1 MTLSRTLAAGALSTV
16 LLLSVAP
23 LQAHA
28 DPVSSAPGSATPYSA
43 PTTAQPTDTTTEPEP
58 SGSTA
63 TSGDPSNQLMEP
75 SETPENSGN
84 QLEESNETPAPPQRA
99 AQPTATAQP
108 STPPQKGVVYLNADA
123 NVYSLAGKKIA
134 RSHVGDRIGSHG
146 RNGKSNW
153 WIVNYRGTQARID
166 VKYISGKP
174 VAKYRNH
181 LVWITNNS
189 YVYDRTSMSSTKVA
203 SINRGKYVG
212 TRGPAQGG
220 WWPVNYRGRDAWIP
234 KVVLSTSEI
243 PAKTVV
249 YATKNVA
256 VKATA
261 SSSSKTVG
269 TIRRGAYVGMRDMPR
284 GGWTPV
290 WFRGTQGWV
299 PNNAIS
305 RSKPTNKHVDSRC
318 LKGAKVACA
327 SKADRKLRYM
337 ENGKVIAEFDARF
350 GAPGTQTR
358 NGVFKVYMKHQNHYS
373 TIYHVTMP
381 YAMFFDGGE
390 AIHYS
395 ADFARYGW
403 ARGSGGCINVRDMN
417 AARWLWNK
425 IPVGTKVVVY

>member
-1 MTLSRTLAAGALSTV
+1 MTLSRTLAAGALSTA
-16 LLLSVAP
+16 LFLGMAP
-23 LQAHA
+23 LHAHA
-28 DPVSSAPGSATPYSA
+28 DPAATSDTTAPTPYSA
-43 PTTAQPTDTTTEPEP
+43 PAATEHSAEPEP
-58 SGSTA
+58 TDSPAAS
-63 TSGDPSNQLMEP
+63 
-75 SETPENSGN
+75 PESSDR
-84 QLEESNETPAPPQRA
+84 QLEESTGTPAPPQRA
-99 AQPTATAQP
+99 AQPSAPARP
-108 STPPQKGVVYLNADA
+108 SAPPQKGVVYLNADA
-123 NVYSLAGKKIA
+123 NVYDLTGKKIS
-134 RSHVGDRIGSHG
+134 RVHVGDHIGSYG
-146 RNGKSNW
+146 RDGNW
-153 WIVNYRGTQARID
+153 WHVNHGGTHALIEA
-166 VKYISGKP
+166 KYISSSA
-174 VAKYRNH
+174 VSRYRNH
-181 LVWITNNS
+181 LVYVTNNS
-189 YVYDRTSMSSTKVA
+189 YVFAAASPSSKKVA
-203 SINRGKYVG
+203 AIKRGSHIG
-212 TRGPAQGG
+212 TRGRAQGD
-220 WWPVNYRGRDAWIP
+220 WWPVNHGGQDLWIP
-234 KVVLSTSEI
+234 KAVLSTSEA
-243 PAKTVV
+243 PAKTIV
-249 YATKNVA
+249 YATKDVA

-261 SSSSKTVG
+261 STGAKSIG
-269 TIRRGAYVGMRDMPR
+269 TLHRGNHVGMRDVVR

>member
-1 MTLSRTLAAGALSTV
+1 MTLSRTLAAGALSTA
-16 LLLSVAP
+16 LFLGMAP

-28 DPVSSAPGSATPYSA
+28 DPAATSGTPTPTPYSA
-43 PTTAQPTDTTTEPEP
+43 PATTGHSAEPTD
-58 SGSTA
+58 SSTA
-63 TSGDPSNQLMEP
+63 S
-75 SETPENSGN
+75 PESSDR
-84 QLEESNETPAPPQRA
+84 QLEESTGTPAPPQRA
-99 AQPTATAQP
+99 AQPSTPARP
-108 STPPQKGVVYLNADA
+108 SAPPQKGVVYLNADA
-123 NVYSLAGKKIA
+123 NVYDLAGKKIS
-134 RSHVGDRIGSHG
+134 RVHVGDHIGSYG
-146 RNGKSNW
+146 RDGNW
-153 WIVNYRGTQARID
+153 WHVNHGGTHALIEA
-166 VKYISGKP
+166 KYISSSA
-174 VAKYRNH
+174 VSRYRNH
-181 LVWITNNS
+181 LVYVTNNS
-189 YVYDRTSMSSTKVA
+189 YVFAAASPSSKKVA
-203 SINRGKYVG
+203 AIKRGSHIG

-220 WWPVNYRGRDAWIP
+220 WWPVNYRGRDAWLP

-261 SSSSKTVG
+261 SSSSRTVG

-305 RSKPTNKHVDSRC
+305 RSKPTNKHIDSRC

-337 ENGKVIAEFDARF
+337 ENGKIIAEFDARF

>member
-1 MTLSRTLAAGALSTV
+1 M
-16 LLLSVAP
+16 
-23 LQAHA
+23 
-28 DPVSSAPGSATPYSA
+28 
-43 PTTAQPTDTTTEPEP
+43 
-58 SGSTA
+58 
-63 TSGDPSNQLMEP
+63 
-75 SETPENSGN
+75 
-84 QLEESNETPAPPQRA
+84 
-99 AQPTATAQP
+99 
-108 STPPQKGVVYLNADA
+108 
-123 NVYSLAGKKIA
+123 
-134 RSHVGDRIGSHG
+134 
-146 RNGKSNW
+146 
-153 WIVNYRGTQARID
+153 
-166 VKYISGKP
+166 
-174 VAKYRNH
+174 
-181 LVWITNNS
+181 
-189 YVYDRTSMSSTKVA
+189 
-203 SINRGKYVG
+203 
-212 TRGPAQGG
+212 
-220 WWPVNYRGRDAWIP
+220 NYRGRDAWIP

-327 SKADRKLRYM
+327 SKADCKLRYM

>member
-28 DPVSSAPGSATPYSA
+28 DPVSSALGSATPRT

-58 SGSTA
+58 SGSIA
-63 TSGDPSNQLMEP
+63 TSGSPSNQLMEP
-75 SETPENSGN
+75 SGTPENSGN

-108 STPPQKGVVYLNADA
+108 STPPQKGVVYLNADV
-123 NVYSLAGKKIA
+123 NVYDLAGKKIA
-134 RSHVGDRIGSHG
+134 RSHVGDRIGSYG

-189 YVYDRTSMSSTKVA
+189 YVYDRASMSSRKVA
-203 SINRGKYVG
+203 SIRRGKYVG
-212 TRGPAQGG
+212 TRGPTQGG

-243 PAKTVV
+243 PAKTIV
-249 YATKNVA
+249 YATKDVA

-261 SSSSKTVG
+261 SSIVQDGGNHSSWRL
-269 TIRRGAYVGMRDMPR
+269 RR
-284 GGWTPV
+284 
-290 WFRGTQGWV
+290 
-299 PNNAIS
+299 
-305 RSKPTNKHVDSRC
+305 
-318 LKGAKVACA
+318 
-327 SKADRKLRYM
+327 
-337 ENGKVIAEFDARF
+337 DARH
-350 GAPGTQTR
+350 APWWVDPRLVPRNAGMGPQQCHLPIQT
-358 NGVFKVYMKHQNHYS
+358 HQQ
-373 TIYHVTMP
+373 
-381 YAMFFDGGE
+381 
-390 AIHYS
+390 
-395 ADFARYGW
+395 
-403 ARGSGGCINVRDMN
+403 ARGLSLSERRQGGLRQQ
-417 AARWLWNK
+417 
-425 IPVGTKVVVY
+425 G

>member
-28 DPVSSAPGSATPYSA
+28 DPAATSGTPTPTPYSA
-43 PTTAQPTDTTTEPEP
+43 PATTGHSAEPTD
-58 SGSTA
+58 SSTA
-63 TSGDPSNQLMEP
+63 S
-75 SETPENSGN
+75 PESSDR
-84 QLEESNETPAPPQRA
+84 QLEESTGTPAPPQRA
-99 AQPTATAQP
+99 AQPSTPARP
-108 STPPQKGVVYLNADA
+108 SAPPQKGVVYLNADA
-123 NVYSLAGKKIA
+123 NVYDLAGKKIS
-134 RSHVGDRIGSHG
+134 RVHVGDHIGSYG
-146 RNGKSNW
+146 RDGNW
-153 WIVNYRGTQARID
+153 WHVNHGGTHALIEA
-166 VKYISGKP
+166 KYISSSA
-174 VAKYRNH
+174 VSRYRNH
-181 LVWITNNS
+181 LVYVTNNS
-189 YVYDRTSMSSTKVA
+189 YVFAAASPSSKKVA
-203 SINRGKYVG
+203 AIKRGSHIG

-220 WWPVNYRGRDAWIP
+220 WWPVNYRGRDAWLP

-261 SSSSKTVG
+261 SSSSRTVG

-305 RSKPTNKHVDSRC
+305 RSKPTNKHIDSRC

-337 ENGKVIAEFDARF
+337 ENGKIIAEFDARF

>member
-1 MTLSRTLAAGALSTV
+1 MTLSRTLAAGALSTA
-16 LLLSVAP
+16 LFLGMAP

-28 DPVSSAPGSATPYSA
+28 DPAATSGTPTPTPYSA
-43 PTTAQPTDTTTEPEP
+43 PATTGHSAEPTD
-58 SGSTA
+58 SSTA
-63 TSGDPSNQLMEP
+63 S
-75 SETPENSGN
+75 PESSDR
-84 QLEESNETPAPPQRA
+84 QLEESTGTPAPPQRA
-99 AQPTATAQP
+99 AQPSTPARP
-108 STPPQKGVVYLNADA
+108 SAPPQKGVVYLNADA
-123 NVYSLAGKKIA
+123 NVYDLAGKKIS
-134 RSHVGDRIGSHG
+134 RVHVGDHIGSYG
-146 RNGKSNW
+146 RDGNW
-153 WIVNYRGTQARID
+153 WHVNHGGTHALIEA
-166 VKYISGKP
+166 KYISSSA
-174 VAKYRNH
+174 VSRYRNH
-181 LVWITNNS
+181 LVYVTNNS
-189 YVYDRTSMSSTKVA
+189 YVFAAASPSSKKVA
-203 SINRGKYVG
+203 AIKRGSHIG

-220 WWPVNYRGRDAWIP
+220 WWPVNYRGRDAWLP

-261 SSSSKTVG
+261 SSSSRTVG

-305 RSKPTNKHVDSRC
+305 RSKPTNKHIDSRC

-337 ENGKVIAEFDARF
+337 ENGKIIAEFDARF

-403 ARGSGGCINVRDMN
+403 VRGSGGCINVRDMN

>member
-1 MTLSRTLAAGALSTV
+1 MTLSRTLAAGALSTA
-16 LLLSVAP
+16 LFLGMAP

-28 DPVSSAPGSATPYSA
+28 DPAATSGTPTPTPYSA
-43 PTTAQPTDTTTEPEP
+43 PATTGHSAEPTD
-58 SGSTA
+58 SSTA
-63 TSGDPSNQLMEP
+63 S
-75 SETPENSGN
+75 PESSDR
-84 QLEESNETPAPPQRA
+84 QLEESTGTPAPPQRA
-99 AQPTATAQP
+99 AQPSTPARP
-108 STPPQKGVVYLNADA
+108 SAPPQKGVVYLNADA
-123 NVYSLAGKKIA
+123 NVYDLAGKKIS
-134 RSHVGDRIGSHG
+134 RVHVGDHIGSYG
-146 RNGKSNW
+146 RDGNW
-153 WIVNYRGTQARID
+153 WHVNHGGTHALIEA
-166 VKYISGKP
+166 KYISSSA
-174 VAKYRNH
+174 VSRYRNH
-181 LVWITNNS
+181 LVYVTNNS
-189 YVYDRTSMSSTKVA
+189 YVFAAASPSSKKVA
-203 SINRGKYVG
+203 AIKRGSHIG

-220 WWPVNYRGRDAWIP
+220 WWPVNYRGRDAWLP

-261 SSSSKTVG
+261 SSSSRTVG

-305 RSKPTNKHVDSRC
+305 RSKPTNKHIDSRC

-327 SKADRKLRYM
+327 SKADCKLRYM

-403 ARGSGGCINVRDMN
+403 AHGSGGCINVRDMN

>member
-1 MTLSRTLAAGALSTV
+1 MTLSRTLAAGALSTA
-16 LLLSVAP
+16 LFLGMAP

-28 DPVSSAPGSATPYSA
+28 DPAATPDTPTPTPYSA
-43 PTTAQPTDTTTEPEP
+43 PATTEHSAEPEP
-58 SGSTA
+58 TDSPAAS
-63 TSGDPSNQLMEP
+63 
-75 SETPENSGN
+75 PESSSPR
-84 QLEESNETPAPPQRA
+84 LEESPETPAPPQRA
-99 AQPTATAQP
+99 TATQPTATARP
-108 STPPQKGVVYLNADA
+108 STPPQKGIVYLNADA
-123 NVYSLAGKKIA
+123 NVYDLAGKKIA
-134 RSHVGDRIGSHG
+134 RSHVGDRIGSYG

-153 WIVNYRGTQARID
+153 WLVNYRGTQARIN

-189 YVYDRTSMSSTKVA
+189 YVYDRASMSSRKVA
-203 SINRGKYVG
+203 SIRRGKYVG
-212 TRGPAQGG
+212 TRGPTQGG

-234 KVVLSTSEI
+234 KAVLSTSEI
-243 PAKTVV
+243 PAKTIV
-249 YATKNVA
+249 YATKDVA

-299 PNNAIS
+299 PSNAIS

-403 ARGSGGCINVRDMN
+403 ARGSGGCINIRDMN

>member
-1 MTLSRTLAAGALSTV
+1 MTLSRTLAAGALSTA
-16 LLLSVAP
+16 LFLGMAP
-23 LQAHA
+23 LHAHA
-28 DPVSSAPGSATPYSA
+28 DPAATSGTPTPIPYSA
-43 PTTAQPTDTTTEPEP
+43 PATTEHSAEPEP
-58 SGSTA
+58 TDSSTA
-63 TSGDPSNQLMEP
+63 S
-75 SETPENSGN
+75 PESSDR
-84 QLEESNETPAPPQRA
+84 QLEESTGTPAPPQRA
-99 AQPTATAQP
+99 AQPSAPARP
-108 STPPQKGVVYLNADA
+108 SAPPQKGVVYLNADA
-123 NVYSLAGKKIA
+123 NVYDLTGKKIS
-134 RSHVGDRIGSHG
+134 RVHVGDHIGSYG
-146 RNGKSNW
+146 RDGNW
-153 WIVNYRGTQARID
+153 WHVNHGGTHALIEA
-166 VKYISGKP
+166 KYISSSA
-174 VAKYRNH
+174 VSRYRNH
-181 LVWITNNS
+181 LVYVTNNS
-189 YVYDRTSMSSTKVA
+189 YVFAAASPSSKKVA
-203 SINRGKYVG
+203 AIKRGSHIG
-212 TRGPAQGG
+212 TRGRAQGG
-220 WWPVNYRGRDAWIP
+220 WWPVNHGGQDLWIP
-234 KVVLSTSEI
+234 KAVLSTSEA
-243 PAKTVV
+243 PAKTIV
-249 YATKNVA
+249 YATKDVA

-261 SSSSKTVG
+261 STGAKSIG
-269 TIRRGAYVGMRDMPR
+269 TLHRGNHVGMRDVVR

-299 PNNAIS
+299 PSNAIS
-305 RSKPTNKHVDSRC
+305 RSKPTNKHIDSRC

-403 ARGSGGCINVRDMN
+403 AHGSGGCINVRDMN

>member
-1 MTLSRTLAAGALSTV
+1 MTLSRTLAAGALSTA
-16 LLLSVAP
+16 LFLGMAP

-28 DPVSSAPGSATPYSA
+28 DPAATSGTPTPTPYSA
-43 PTTAQPTDTTTEPEP
+43 PATTGHSAEPTD
-58 SGSTA
+58 SSTA
-63 TSGDPSNQLMEP
+63 S
-75 SETPENSGN
+75 PESSDR
-84 QLEESNETPAPPQRA
+84 QLEESTGTPAPPQRA
-99 AQPTATAQP
+99 AQPSTPARP
-108 STPPQKGVVYLNADA
+108 SAPPQKGVVYLNADA
-123 NVYSLAGKKIA
+123 NVYDLAGKKIS
-134 RSHVGDRIGSHG
+134 RVHVGDHIGSYG
-146 RNGKSNW
+146 RDGNW
-153 WIVNYRGTQARID
+153 WHVNHGGTHALIEA
-166 VKYISGKP
+166 KYISSSA
-174 VAKYRNH
+174 VSRYRNH
-181 LVWITNNS
+181 LVYVTNNS
-189 YVYDRTSMSSTKVA
+189 YVFAAASPSSKKVA
-203 SINRGKYVG
+203 AIKRGSHIG

-220 WWPVNYRGRDAWIP
+220 WWPVNYRGRDAWLP

-261 SSSSKTVG
+261 SSSSRTVG

-337 ENGKVIAEFDARF
+337 ENGKIIAEFDARF

>member
-28 DPVSSAPGSATPYSA
+28 DPVSSALGSATPRT

-58 SGSTA
+58 SGSIA
-63 TSGDPSNQLMEP
+63 TSGSPSNQLMEP
-75 SETPENSGN
+75 SGTPENSGN
-84 QLEESNETPAPPQRA
+84 QLEESPETPAPPQRA
-99 AQPTATAQP
+99 AQPSAPARP
-108 STPPQKGVVYLNADA
+108 SAPPQKGVVYLNADA
-123 NVYSLAGKKIA
+123 NVYDLAGKKIA
-134 RSHVGDRIGSHG
+134 RSHVGDRIGSYG

-153 WIVNYRGTQARID
+153 WLVNYRGTQARID

-189 YVYDRTSMSSTKVA
+189 YVYDRASMSSRKVA
-203 SINRGKYVG
+203 SIRRGKYVG

-243 PAKTVV
+243 PAKTIV
-249 YATKNVA
+249 YATKDVA
-256 VKATA
+256 VKTTA